1 MHLRAKDIVNES
13 YAINEAQLRDASPQ
27 FQQLSDS
34 VSQVSQAIGS
44 AVGEVAQ
51 VASIAKAA
59 FDAISSATQTAHA
72 IGVDSNAI
80 IDNINAAQQADP
92 SQSIITLSDHRSGVQ
107 QAYNILSTIVSTL
120 NTANGLCNKLNSLAA
135 RQFL

>member
-1 MHLRAKDIVNES
+1 MMRVKDIVES
-13 YAINEAQLRDASPQ
+13 YAVNEAEIRDASPQ

-34 VSQVSQAIGS
+34 VSQASQAIGS
-44 AVGEVAQ
+44 ALGEISQ
-51 VASIAKAA
+51 ILSAA
-59 FDAISSATQTAHA
+59 RAARDAISAASQAAHA

-107 QAYNILSTIVSTL
+107 QACNILTTIASSL
-120 NTANGLCNKLNSLAA
+120 NTAQALCGKLNNLAA